1 MSRIKISS
9 ENDNK
14 VITVEYGIRM
24 TNSYVKRKKY
34 KENVPNELYYPNL
47 DGVIIKRTVMNHW
60 YDDDL
65 KKYLYKLDSGFL
77 IVTETE
83 LSKYNS
89 IDW

>member
-9 ENDNK
+9 ENNGK
-14 VITVEYGIRM
+14 VITVEYDIVL
-24 TNSYVKRKKY
+24 TKHYVKRKKY

-60 YDDDL
+60 FDEDL

-77 IVTETE
+77 IVDEE
-83 LSKYNS
+83 DLSKYNV